1 MTHWYKILFFYFWIA
16 PHVLLAVV
24 AVLVWRKRLHTIFPV
39 FAVYMWYELAEFVV
53 LFAIAATGLR
63 QGSLYVRVFLVTL
76 AISTALRFGVLQEIF
91 NYEFRE
97 HGQVDALARAS
108 LRWTTGFLL
117 VVAVVGAI
125 FWPGEASGS
134 LIAGAAWIG
143 RGVAIVQCGLVI
155 FLILFSGLLG
165 LSLQSY
171 AFGIALGFGVLSSV
185 ELANWAM
192 HIGELSEPTARALNL
207 IPTGAYHVAVLLWF
221 GYLFAPARN
230 MIEAGDVP
238 LAAVDQW
245 STELERFSK

>member
-1 MTHWYKILFFYFWIA
+1 
-16 PHVLLAVV
+16 
-24 AVLVWRKRLHTIFPV
+24 
-39 FAVYMWYELAEFVV
+39 
-53 LFAIAATGLR
+53 
-63 QGSLYVRVFLVTL
+63 
-76 AISTALRFGVLQEIF
+76 
-91 NYEFRE
+91 
-97 HGQVDALARAS
+97 
-108 LRWTTGFLL
+108 
-117 VVAVVGAI
+117 
-125 FWPGEASGS
+125 
-134 LIAGAAWIG
+134 
-143 RGVAIVQCGLVI
+143 VAIVQCGLVI